1 MLDLKYYNRLEF
13 LKKKRRKDPP
23 PTCILMGW
31 GSMVGWLLVKLN
43 DWQSNEN
50 ITNLHYVQ

>member
-23 PTCILMGW
+23 PT
-31 GSMVGWLLVKLN
+31 N
-43 DWQSNEN
+43 AH
-50 ITNLHYVQ
+50 TN